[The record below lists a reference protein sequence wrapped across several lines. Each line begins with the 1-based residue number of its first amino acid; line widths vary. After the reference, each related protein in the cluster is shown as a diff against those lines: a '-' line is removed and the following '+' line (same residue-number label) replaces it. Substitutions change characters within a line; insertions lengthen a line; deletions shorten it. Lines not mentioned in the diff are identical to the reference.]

1 MTTKDIH
8 LAFKKDT
15 GKHPPSLT
23 DEDIIGRA
31 SSNEYINWLEQ
42 KLCEASPKMMIS
54 ERDILITSKHDSE

>member
-1 MTTKDIH
+1 MTTKDLH

-31 SSNEYINWLEQ
+31 SSNEYISWLEQ
-42 KLCEASPKMMIS
+42 KLCESSPVIIHG
-54 ERDILITSKHDSE
+54 RNDILVTSKNDSE